1 MRRLGWLL
9 GCIGLLMLVSAC
21 APAVTSANFEYAP
34 LSATTAQA
42 MVQGFAPT
50 LEGLAINLE
59 RGSETALR
67 YAGSDQ
73 QAFLAI
79 IDRFY
84 QQNPGFCPLERGGF
98 HSDTSG
104 KVFLTIAAKGLEVRG
119 FVYDL
124 SARPR
129 IDFAL
134 FAGSSAVVLKTQ
146 ACRTVGSK

>member
-1 MRRLGWLL
+1 MKRLVWLL
-9 GCIGLLMLVSAC
+9 GCLGLLAFVSAC

-42 MVQGFAPT
+42 MVRGFAPT

-104 KVFLTIAAKGLEVRG
+104 KVFLTIAAKGL
-119 FVYDL
+119 
-124 SARPR
+124 
-129 IDFAL
+129 
-134 FAGSSAVVLKTQ
+134 
-146 ACRTVGSK
+146 